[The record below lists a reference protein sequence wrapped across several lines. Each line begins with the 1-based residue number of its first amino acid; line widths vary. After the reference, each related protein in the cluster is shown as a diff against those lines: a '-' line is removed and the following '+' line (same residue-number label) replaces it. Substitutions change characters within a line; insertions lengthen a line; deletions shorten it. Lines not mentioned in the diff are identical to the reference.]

1 MRNIFIKL
9 SDALEILIYT
19 ICTGTKEQTEQRNI
33 NGIVVVEGRVGYSGA
48 FFLFGIYRCSKA
60 KMHHNEPR

>member
-48 FFLFGIYRCSKA
+48 FFFVRHLSMLKS
-60 KMHHNEPR
+60 